1 MSLLNLC
8 YSMTWMSGLMFHYFK
23 VVWICHYEL
32 VICAL
37 HFNSRTSSDFTLRDC
52 SSTQYPHIL
61 KSFFIKCIG
70 EYKAWEFSS
79 MWIRIGL
86 RESVNS
92 HSTFNCD
99 VKTLLN
105 KRGIRLIHLDLPIHT
120 FSTNHSQHVNIISVF
135 LC

>member
-8 YSMTWMSGLMFHYFK
+8 SPMTWMSGLMFHYFK
-23 VVWICHYEL
+23 VVWIHHYEL

-37 HFNSRTSSDFTLRDC
+37 HFNSRTSSDFALRHC

-70 EYKAWEFSS
+70 AYKAWEFNH

-99 VKTLLN
+99 VKTVEQTWN
-105 KRGIRLIHLDLPIHT
+105 LIDPSW
-120 FSTNHSQHVNIISVF
+120 FTNTYIFYKSFTACKYNFIFV
-135 LC
+135 C